1 MSALHRMLMIS
12 TCISGISRG
21 DESSPQVRMSIT
33 AGSEIWVGQKI
44 PVVAELLV
52 PGYFADSPAF
62 RLPQVPGI
70 LILPSVGSP
79 VVSSEKIGDI
89 TYTVQRHE
97 MAVFART
104 SGQVTIPSFEIRL
117 AYKHQPLD
125 RDPVEMVV
133 ETKEIS
139 FNAKQ
144 PPGSSADE
152 GIITSSDLTVT
163 ESWNSEPKSH
173 AKAGD
178 AYVRTISWAASDVTG
193 MAFPPFDAGHIS
205 GLGIYQGDAAV
216 IDTSERGQPHGER
229 TDTITYVCKSG
240 GHFVIPAV
248 TVRWWNPVEM
258 EMKQVNFPARLFDV
272 TVPPAPPVKFA
283 VRMRRIWQ
291 SHWEVVCGSIA
302 GISLLVWVIYFS
314 RSSIIRLFKLLRPR
328 RLAPLNPP

>member
-1 MSALHRMLMIS
+1 MLVIS
-12 TCISGISRG
+12 TAIASSSRG
-21 DESSPQVRMSIT
+21 DDSSPQVRISVT

-62 RLPQVPGI
+62 RLPQVPGV

-79 VVSSEKIGDI
+79 VVSSETIGDI
-89 TYTVQRHE
+89 TYAVQRHE
-97 MAVFART
+97 MAVFSRT

-125 RDPVEMVV
+125 RDPVETVV
-133 ETKEIS
+133 KTKEIS

-152 GIITSSDLTVT
+152 GIVTSSDLAVT
-163 ESWNSEPKSH
+163 ESWNPEPKSH

-178 AYVRTISWAASDVTG
+178 AYVRTITWMASDVMG
-193 MAFPPFDAGHIS
+193 MAFPPFDVGHID

-216 IDTSERGQPHGER
+216 NDTSERGQPHGER
-229 TDTITYVCKSG
+229 TDTVTYVCKTG

-258 EMKQVNFPARLFDV
+258 EMKQVNFPARVFDV
-272 TVPPAPPVKFA
+272 TVPPAPPVDFSVK
-283 VRMRRIWQ
+283 MRRNLQ
-291 SHWEVVCGSIA
+291 NHWKAICSSIA
-302 GISLLVWVIYFS
+302 GISLLVLVIYFS
-314 RSSIIRLFKLLRPR
+314 RPSIIRFFKLLRPR